1 MRKNKFWVIIVAI
14 LLFFFIT
21 INSPVEASTNPVTE
35 YKNAIIKITKRTG
48 DEDNLYN
55 YKIKRNN
62 HGQLSVKFDTDD
74 SGYNYDLAI
83 EALQKAELNDVSQ
96 VVINTDEDKYTF
108 DLGTIRSLDLSK
120 RNVIQH
126 AKSNEPGDY
135 SDYKTGSGLEKVK
148 YDYIEDTLFPQAVS
162 HIEKD
167 DE

>member
-1 MRKNKFWVIIVAI
+1 M
-14 LLFFFIT
+14 
-21 INSPVEASTNPVTE
+21 
-35 YKNAIIKITKRTG
+35 
-48 DEDNLYN
+48 
-55 YKIKRNN
+55 
-62 HGQLSVKFDTDD
+62 
-74 SGYNYDLAI
+74 
-83 EALQKAELNDVSQ
+83 NDVSQ

-108 DLGTIRSLDLSK
+108 DLSTIRSLDLSK